1 MAEKQERKELLYEL
15 EKMDLKNGEKVTY
28 ETLLNL
34 SDNKGDG
41 E

>member
-1 MAEKQERKELLYEL
+1 MTEKQNKKELIEEL

-34 SDNKGDG
+34 SNNKGDD